1 MKIEKCISP
10 RYTVNSYCGG
20 GKGVGYFYTGWT
32 DGTSKSFYS
41 KEELENHKTN
51 IKTILD
57 NKGNGKIGKT
67 LYINGLINVKK

>member
-10 RYTVNSYCGG
+10 RYTVNGYRGG
-20 GKGVGYFYTGWT
+20 TGYFYTGWT

-51 IKTILD
+51 IKTI
-57 NKGNGKIGKT
+57 KIDIK
-67 LYINGLINVKK
+67 